1 MKDKYCMI
9 SYISAYMRN
18 LKNKLVNI
26 AENKQTS
33 RYREETSGYQGGK
46 GRKEG
51 QDKCRELRGT
61 NNYV

>member
-1 MKDKYCMI
+1 
-9 SYISAYMRN
+9 MRN
-18 LKNKLVNI
+18 LKNELVNI